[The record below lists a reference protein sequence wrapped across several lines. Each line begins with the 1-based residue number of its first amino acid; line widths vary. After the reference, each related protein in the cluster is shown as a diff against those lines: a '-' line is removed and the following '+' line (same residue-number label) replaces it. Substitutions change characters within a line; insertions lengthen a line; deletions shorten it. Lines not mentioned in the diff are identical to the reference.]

1 MNTNSG
7 PVVAPINWGRVAWSG
22 LAAGLIVN
30 AFEYGGHRIYLDDA
44 WTAAFRALGKTPTGW
59 STFIPANFFIG
70 ILLVWLYA
78 RLRPRYGRGPKTA
91 LRSGLATWVV
101 FWVIPLMALC
111 RWIYSHQ
118 PAGSGHSAGRCGRG
132 SGGAAGGVAL
142 LGAVLA
148 LDLVELPRHNRELAG
163 TLI

>member
-1 MNTNSG
+1 MNTDSS
-7 PVVAPINWGRVAWSG
+7 PAVASINWGRVVWAG

-30 AFEYGGHRIYLDDA
+30 AFEYGGHRVYLDDA

-101 FWVIPLMALC
+101 FWVIPLMAIVPMDLFP
-111 RWIYSHQ
+111 ISLL
-118 PAGSGHSAGRCGRG
+118 
-132 SGGAAGGVAL
+132 AAAIALGVVDVGLAVL
-142 LGAVLA
+142 LGAWLYQ
-148 LDLVELPRHNRELAG
+148 ERS
-163 TLI
+163 

>member
-7 PVVAPINWGRVAWSG
+7 PAVAPINRNRVVWCG

-30 AFEYGGHRIYLDDA
+30 AFEYGIHGSYLDEA

-59 STFIPANFFIG
+59 SAFIPANFFIG

-78 RLRPRYGRGPKTA
+78 RLRPTCGRGPKTA

-101 FWVIPLMALC
+101 FWVIPLMAIMPMGLFP
-111 RWIYSHQ
+111 I
-118 PAGSGHSAGRCGRG
+118 GLL
-132 SGGAAGGVAL
+132 AAAIALGVVDVGLAAL
-142 LGAVLA
+142 LGAWLY
-148 LDLVELPRHNRELAG
+148 EERS
-163 TLI
+163 

>member
-7 PVVAPINWGRVAWSG
+7 PAVASINWGRVVWGG
-22 LAAGLIVN
+22 LAAGLVVN
-30 AFEYGGHRIYLDDA
+30 AFEYGGHRVYLDDA

-59 STFIPANFFIG
+59 ATFIPANFFIG

-101 FWVIPLMALC
+101 FWAIPLMAIVPMDLFP
-111 RWIYSHQ
+111 ISLL
-118 PAGSGHSAGRCGRG
+118 
-132 SGGAAGGVAL
+132 AAAIALGVVDVGLAVL
-142 LGAVLA
+142 LGAWLYQ
-148 LDLVELPRHNRELAG
+148 ERS
-163 TLI
+163 

>member
-1 MNTNSG
+1 MNTDSS
-7 PVVAPINWGRVAWSG
+7 PAVASINWGRVVWAG

-30 AFEYGGHRIYLDDA
+30 AFEYGGHRVYLDDA
-44 WTAAFRALGKTPTGW
+44 WTAAFRVLGKTPTGW

-101 FWVIPLMALC
+101 FWVIPLMAIVPMDLFP
-111 RWIYSHQ
+111 ISLL
-118 PAGSGHSAGRCGRG
+118 
-132 SGGAAGGVAL
+132 AAAIALGVVDVGLAVL
-142 LGAVLA
+142 LGAWLYQ
-148 LDLVELPRHNRELAG
+148 ERS
-163 TLI
+163 

>member
-1 MNTNSG
+1 MNTNSD
-7 PVVAPINWGRVAWSG
+7 PAVASIQWGRVVWGG
-22 LAAGLIVN
+22 LAAGLVVN
-30 AFEYGGHRIYLDDA
+30 AFEYGGHRVYLDDA

-101 FWVIPLMALC
+101 FWVIPLMAIVPMDLFP
-111 RWIYSHQ
+111 ISLL
-118 PAGSGHSAGRCGRG
+118 
-132 SGGAAGGVAL
+132 AAAIALGVVDVGLAVL
-142 LGAVLA
+142 LGAWLYQ
-148 LDLVELPRHNRELAG
+148 ERS
-163 TLI
+163 